1 MKLSGKFLI
10 LTMAVFSN
18 LVFGSGDYVKLG
30 TSILSDLVAIEST
43 AGMGLATEASELS
56 KTLLLNH
63 GFDDEDLKVIGPT
76 DSSKGLYAVYKGQS
90 SNKPIVVM
98 AHIDVVPAVKDAWD
112 TDPFQ
117 LVEIDGFLHGR
128 GASDNKGLSLIHI

>member
-56 KTLLLNH
+56 KH
-63 GFDDEDLKVIGPT
+63 F
-76 DSSKGLYAVYKGQS
+76 Y
-90 SNKPIVVM
+90 
-98 AHIDVVPAVKDAWD
+98 
-112 TDPFQ
+112 
-117 LVEIDGFLHGR
+117 
-128 GASDNKGLSLIHI
+128 